1 MEQSVGTQE
10 RPLRVAVIG
19 AGPAAFYAVDALFKQ
34 SQLVCQVDMF
44 NRFPTPFG
52 LVREGVAPDHE
63 SIKTVTRVYDKTAAN
78 PNFRYF
84 GNVTFGTDI
93 THEQLK
99 PFYDQIIYAVGAQSD
114 RRMGIPGEDLNG
126 SFPATVFVGWY
137 NGHPDYC
144 DLHFDLSQ
152 ERVVVVG
159 NGNVAMDVA
168 RILATDPDE
177 LAKTDI
183 ADYALEALRHSQVR
197 EVVMLGRRGPAQ
209 ASFTNPELK
218 EFGELTGVDVIVD
231 PADLELDPAS
241 AEAIASDKNAIKNLE
256 TLRRYAAQ
264 AEHNQPR
271 RIVMRFL
278 TSPIEI
284 SGQAGQATAIK
295 IEKNK
300 LVLGKDGTLRP
311 EGTGQFETLTTGLIF
326 RSVGY
331 RGVALNGVPF
341 DEKTGTIANVAGRVM
356 HLSTSQFIAGEYVV
370 GWAKRGPSGI
380 IGTNK
385 PDSNATV
392 MAMLEDIPQLQ
403 PISDEN
409 RDPARVE
416 QLLKT
421 CGIDYITYQDWNVLN
436 QAEVSQG
443 ASQGRPRVKFTRVPE
458 MLEIIKQGSVS
469 NSKS

>member
-1 MEQSVGTQE
+1 MGTTE
-10 RPLRVAVIG
+10 RPLRVAIIG
-19 AGPAAFYAVDALFKQ
+19 AGPAAFYAAEALFKQ
-34 SQLVCQVDMF
+34 SELVCQVDMF

-63 SIKTVTRVYDKTAAN
+63 TIKTVARVYDKTAAN

-84 GNVTFGTDI
+84 GNVTWGTEL
-93 THEQLK
+93 THAQLR
-99 PFYDQIIYAVGAQSD
+99 PYYDQIIYAVGAQSD
-114 RRMGIPGEDLNG
+114 RRMGIAGEDLAG

-144 DLHFDLSQ
+144 DLQFDLSQ
-152 ERVVVVG
+152 QRVVVVG

-168 RILATDPDE
+168 RILVTSPDE

-218 EFGELTGVDVIVD
+218 EFGELENVDVIVD
-231 PADLELDPAS
+231 PVDLELDPTS
-241 AEAIASDKNAIKNLE
+241 QESLASDKNATKNLD
-256 TLRRYAAQ
+256 TLRKYAAQ
-264 AEHNQPR
+264 TEHNRPR

-278 TSPIEI
+278 ASPVELT
-284 SGQAGQATAIK
+284 GENDQLKAIK

-300 LVLGKDGTLRP
+300 LTLQADGTLRAS
-311 EGTGQFETLTTGLIF
+311 GTGQFETIPTGLVF

-331 RGVALNGVPF
+331 RGVALSGVPY
-341 DEKTGTIANVAGRVM
+341 DEKTGTIANVAGRVIQV
-356 HLSTSQFIAGEYVV
+356 STSDTVHGEYVV

-385 PDSNATV
+385 PDSGATV
-392 MAMLEDIPQLQ
+392 AAMVADLPHLK
-403 PISDEN
+403 PAAAN
-409 RDPARVE
+409 KRDPQAVNE
-416 QLLKT
+416 LLKSL
-421 CGIDYITYQDWNVLN
+421 GINYITYQDWQKLN
-436 QAEVSQG
+436 NAEVSRG
-443 ASQGRPRVKFTRVPE
+443 AQQGRPRVKFTRVNE
-458 MLEIIKQGSVS
+458 MLSVIRQS
-469 NSKS
+469 LVV